1 MNRGRWDGERLFR
14 RFSLL
19 SAGLWVG
26 FALVLGTGVTYL
38 VEQKMLERA
47 TLASLDYFKNLARF
61 ITTDQEFVRLRT
73 GAEYQAF
80 DRLMKESFST
90 SHVVTVKIYD
100 RSGTTIYHSRN
111 PEVVGRAFPDNAPLQ
126 RAFRGETV
134 VGLSDLRGSE
144 HLTERRA
151 GYSRLLE
158 VYIPIFLEGTSTII
172 GAYEIYSPIDPFYQK
187 VWPLRLSVWG
197 AIFFGLT
204 LLYVALSL
212 TFRRASRTIVG
223 QNLALE
229 RTASELRGAYEE
241 LKRTQSQLVQSEKLG
256 SAGRLAAGMIHEIG
270 NPLASVLGL
279 LDLQL
284 LCRGSVADRA
294 ECLDRTER
302 LAGEIARLRGL
313 LRGLLEYARPGPSE
327 ATVLDLNDVVEKSL
341 LFVFSQ
347 KDFESL
353 SLERDLALG
362 LPPVLADESLLQ
374 QVLVNILLNAA
385 QASPPGSSI
394 TVTTRMGNGAEAWKG
409 DHAVGHVFQPGERTV
424 AVAVWDSGPGIPRER
439 LGRIFEPFFSTKG
452 RGEGAGLGLAICHS
466 IIELLHGALVVELA
480 PGSGTTFRIVL
491 PAAAPVPVAAEGA
504 RHE

>member
-1 MNRGRWDGERLFR
+1 MGERLFQ

-26 FALVLGTGVTYL
+26 FALVLGGSVTYV

-47 TLASLDYFKNLARF
+47 TLASLDYFKSLARF
-61 ITTDQEFVRLRT
+61 ITTDQEFVRLKT
-73 GAEYQAF
+73 GAEYGAF
-80 DRLMKESFST
+80 DRLIRENFST
-90 SHVVTVKIYD
+90 THAVTIKIYD
-100 RSGTTIYHSRN
+100 RSGTTVYHSRN
-111 PEVVGRAFPDNAPLQ
+111 PEIVGRAFPDNAALQ

-134 VGLSDLRGSE
+134 IGFSDLRGSE
-144 HLTERRA
+144 HLTERQA

-187 VWPLRLSVWG
+187 VWPLRFSVWG
-197 AIFFGLT
+197 AVFFGLA

-229 RTASELRGAYEE
+229 RSARELREAYED
-241 LKRTQSQLVQSEKLG
+241 LQRAQSQLVQSEKLA

-284 LCRGSVADRA
+284 LCKGSAADRA

-347 KDFESL
+347 RDFGTL
-353 SLERDLALG
+353 TLRKTLAPE

-374 QVLVNILLNAA
+374 QVLVNVLLNAG
-385 QASPPGSSI
+385 QASPPGGLV
-394 TVTTRMGNGAEAWKG
+394 TVTTRAGNGAEAWRG
-409 DHAVGHVFQPGERTV
+409 DHAVGRVFQPGERTV
-424 AVAVWDSGPGIPRER
+424 TVAVSDAGPGIPREH
-439 LGRIFEPFFSTKG
+439 LGRIFEPFFSTRG

-466 IIELLHGALVVELA
+466 IIELLRGALVVELA
-480 PGSGTTFRIVL
+480 PGGGTTLRIVL
-491 PAAAPVPVAAEGA
+491 PAAAPVPLAAGSA
-504 RHE
+504 RHD

>member
-1 MNRGRWDGERLFR
+1 VGERLFQ

-26 FALVLGTGVTYL
+26 FALVLGGSVTYV

-47 TLASLDYFKNLARF
+47 TLASLDYFKSLARF
-61 ITTDQEFVRLRT
+61 ITTDQEFVRLKT
-73 GAEYQAF
+73 GAEYGAF
-80 DRLMKESFST
+80 DRLIRENFST
-90 SHVVTVKIYD
+90 SHAVTIKIYD
-100 RSGTTIYHSRN
+100 RSGTTVYHSRN
-111 PEVVGRAFPDNAPLQ
+111 PEIVGRAFPDNAALQ

-134 VGLSDLRGSE
+134 IGFSDLRGSE
-144 HLTERRA
+144 HLTERQA

-187 VWPLRLSVWG
+187 VWPLRFSVWG
-197 AIFFGLT
+197 AVFFGLA

-229 RTASELRGAYEE
+229 RSARELREAYED
-241 LKRTQSQLVQSEKLG
+241 LKRAQSQLVQSEKLA

-284 LCRGSVADRA
+284 LCKGSAADRA

-347 KDFESL
+347 RDFGSL
-353 SLERDLALG
+353 TLRKTLG
-362 LPPVLADESLLQ
+362 PELPPVLADESLLQ
-374 QVLVNILLNAA
+374 QVLVNVLLNAA
-385 QASPPGSSI
+385 QASPAGGLV
-394 TVTTRMGNGAEAWKG
+394 TVTTRAGNGAEAWRG
-409 DHAVGHVFQPGERTV
+409 DHAAGHVFQPGERTV
-424 AVAVWDSGPGIPRER
+424 TVAVSDSGPGIPREH

-466 IIELLHGALVVELA
+466 IIELLHGALVVEPA
-480 PGSGTTFRIVL
+480 PGGGTTLRIVL
-491 PAAAPVPVAAEGA
+491 PAAAPVPFAAGSA
-504 RHE
+504 RHD